1 MPSSGRGVYQSP
13 PSGPATPG
21 AAPPH
26 ALPPM
31 PGTAPPS
38 TAGILFGAG
47 AFLFWGLAPLYW
59 RLLDV
64 PAHVLLGHRVV
75 WSIPSMVLLVV
86 VLGLGGR
93 VRTALGDPT
102 VRTRLFVAGALVT
115 LNWFTFIYA
124 IEVERVLDVSV
135 GYYLTPLVNV
145 LLGAVFLGER
155 LRPAQRVAVGL
166 AFVGVVLRTIDHGR
180 LPWIAVV
187 LALSFGVYGL
197 VKKTVRADAVVGLLA
212 EILPV
217 FPLALVALAF
227 LETGPDGMAGRDG
240 TTWLLLVL
248 SGPITVIPLLLFAAG
263 ARRIPLAT
271 VGLLQYLAPTVQFA
285 LAVAVFGEPFR
296 TPQLLAFVLVW
307 IALGIYT
314 VDAHRA
320 ARIGMPRGAPARPV
334 PE

>member
-1 MPSSGRGVYQSP
+1 MPSSGRGVYQRPTTSP
-13 PSGPATPG
+13 LA
-21 AAPPH
+21 
-26 ALPPM
+26 

-38 TAGILFGAG
+38 TAGVLFGAG

-64 PAHVLLGHRVV
+64 PAHLVLVHRVV
-75 WSIPSMVLLVV
+75 WSLPSLVLLVA
-86 VLGLGGR
+86 VLGIGAR
-93 VRTALGDPT
+93 VRAALADPI

-135 GYYLTPLVNV
+135 GYYVTPLVNV
-145 LLGAVFLGER
+145 LLGAIFLGER
-155 LRPAQRVAVGL
+155 LRPAQRVAVAL
-166 AFVGVVLRTIDHGR
+166 AVVGVVLRTIDHGR

-197 VKKTVRADAVVGLLA
+197 VKKTVRADAGVGLLV

-217 FPLALVALAF
+217 FPLALIALAF
-227 LETGPDGMAGRDG
+227 LEAGPDGMAGREG

-285 LAVAVFGEPFR
+285 LAVGVFGEPFR

-307 IALGIYT
+307 IALGVYT
-314 VDAHRA
+314 VDARRA
-320 ARIGMPRGAPARPV
+320 ARVGMPAGVTAGTRGGAP